1 MNAMNPMNDRLGRA
15 LVLDELADLTLY
27 RRLVR
32 FSHGETAVLLESLI
46 PIEERHYQFWQTFFQ
61 IDLPSLDRF
70 RRVKLSLLTGFCRVF
85 GEAGTNLVLE
95 AIEINGVKKY
105 LSVWER
111 YKDEPLG
118 AAVREILQD
127 ELGHEDEIVSDA
139 IRRRVHPERIR
150 DIFLGLNDGLVEILG
165 AVSGFFIAFQSVS
178 SVLAASFT
186 VAVAGAFSMAAGAYV
201 ATGSEDEAADIE
213 RRKNRFLSGAEET
226 GESSR
231 PLISAGIVGISYI
244 FGALVPILPVFF
256 GAEDFLLSAF
266 VSALVVILVSTLLAF
281 LSGMD
286 VKRRIAINLVI
297 VTLAVVV
304 TALIGQVAKNLFGIE
319 V

>member
-1 MNAMNPMNDRLGRA
+1 MNSSQDALGKS

-27 RRLVR
+27 RRLAV
-32 FSHGETAVLLESLI
+32 FSQGDTGALLKSLI
-46 PIEERHYQFWQTFFQ
+46 PIEERHYRFWQRFFQ
-61 IDLPSLDRF
+61 IDVPVLDPF
-70 RRVKLSLLTGFCRVF
+70 RQVKLWLLLAFCRVF
-85 GEAGTNLVLE
+85 GEAGTSLVLE

-111 YKDEPLG
+111 FKDDPLG
-118 AAVREILQD
+118 GAVREILED

-150 DIFLGLNDGLVEILG
+150 DIFLGLNDGLVEVLG

-178 SVLAASFT
+178 SVLVASFT

-213 RRKNRFLSGAEET
+213 RRKRRFLDGIGASV
-226 GESSR
+226 ESFR
-231 PLISAGIVGISYI
+231 PLVSAAIVGISYI
-244 FGALVPILPVFF
+244 FGSLVPILPVFF
-256 GAEDFLLSAF
+256 GAEDFVLSAIVSAF
-266 VSALVVILVSTLLAF
+266 VVVLVSTLLAF

-286 VKRRIAINLVI
+286 VRRRIAINLVI
-297 VTLAVVV
+297 VALAVAV
-304 TALIGQVAKNLFGIE
+304 TAAIGHAAKFLFGIE

>member
-1 MNAMNPMNDRLGRA
+1 MNPSQDALGKS

-27 RRLVR
+27 RRLAT
-32 FSHGETAVLLESLI
+32 FSRGDTAALLKSLI
-46 PIEERHYQFWQTFFQ
+46 PIEERHYHFWQDFFHL
-61 IDLPSLDRF
+61 DLPILDPLRLF
-70 RRVKLSLLTGFCRVF
+70 KLWLLTGFCRIS

-111 YKDEPLG
+111 YKNEPLG
-118 AAVREILQD
+118 AAVREILED

-150 DIFLGLNDGLVEILG
+150 DIFLGLNDGLVEVLG

-213 RRKNRFLSGAEET
+213 RRKHRFLDGTEEPAA
-226 GESSR
+226 SSR
-231 PLISAGIVGISYI
+231 PLVSAAIVGISYI
-244 FGALVPILPVFF
+244 FGSLVPILPVFF
-256 GAEDFLLSAF
+256 GAEDFVLSAIVSAF
-266 VSALVVILVSTLLAF
+266 VVVLVSTLLAF

-286 VKRRIAINLVI
+286 VRRRIAINLVI
-297 VTLAVVV
+297 VALAVAV
-304 TALIGQVAKNLFGIE
+304 TAAIGHAAKSLCGIE

>member
-1 MNAMNPMNDRLGRA
+1 MNPTSDKLGRA

-27 RRLVR
+27 RRLAR
-32 FSHGETAVLLESLI
+32 FSRGDTAALLESLI
-46 PIEERHYQFWQTFFQ
+46 PIEERHYHFWQEFFQ
-61 IDLPSLDRF
+61 IELPTLDLF
-70 RRVKLSLLTGFCRVF
+70 RRVKLNLLAGFCRVF
-85 GEAGTNLVLE
+85 GEAGMNLVLE

-118 AAVREILQD
+118 GAVREILED

-201 ATGSEDEAADIE
+201 ATGSEGEAADIE
-213 RRKNRFLSGAEET
+213 RRKTRFLSGTTET
-226 GESSR
+226 GESPR
-231 PLISAGIVGISYI
+231 PFASSVVVGISYI
-244 FGALVPILPVFF
+244 IGSLVPILPVFF
-256 GAEDFLLSAF
+256 GAENFILSAA
-266 VSALVVILVSTLLAF
+266 VSAVVVVLVSTLLAF

-286 VKRRIAINLVI
+286 VRRRIMINLVI

-304 TALIGQVAKNLFGIE
+304 TALIGRLAKDLFGIE

>member
-1 MNAMNPMNDRLGRA
+1 MNPLDDKLGRA
-15 LVLDELADLTLY
+15 LVLDELADLSLY
-27 RRLVR
+27 RRLVI
-32 FSHGETAVLLESLI
+32 FSRGDTAKLLVSLI
-46 PIEERHYQFWQTFFQ
+46 PIEEKHYRFWQEFFHIQ
-61 IDLPSLDRF
+61 LPELNWY
-70 RRVKLSLLTGFCRVF
+70 RRSKINFLTGFCRLF

-105 LSVWER
+105 LRVWEH

-118 AAVREILQD
+118 AAVREILRD

-165 AVSGFFIAFQSVS
+165 AVSGFFVAFQSVS
-178 SVLAASFT
+178 SVLAASLT

-213 RRKNRFLSGAEET
+213 RRKHRFLNDAGEEVHQ
-226 GESSR
+226 SSR
-231 PLISAGIVGISYI
+231 PLVSAGIVGISYI

-256 GAEDFLLSAF
+256 GAEDFVLSAI
-266 VSALVVILVSTLLAF
+266 VSAAVVVLVSTLLAF

-297 VTLAVVV
+297 VALAVAV
-304 TALIGQVAKNLFGIE
+304 TALIGHAAKSFFGIE